1 METEMGFQGTISKL
15 SERKVAAAAS
25 IDANADILVL
35 TGAVGVAT
43 IVPKASGIAGQRV
56 TLVAFDSTIALA
68 NSGNIATAAT
78 LTVGRTTTLVYTR
91 ATGKWHA
98 ELAAV

>member
-1 METEMGFQGTISKL
+1 MSFSGTISKL
-15 SERKVAAAAS
+15 SERKIAAAAS
-25 IDANADILVL
+25 VDANADVLVL

-43 IVPKASGIAGQRV
+43 IIPKTGGIAAQRV

-68 NSGNIATAAT
+68 ASGNIATAAT

>member
-1 METEMGFQGTISKL
+1 MGFSGTISKL
-15 SERKVAAAAS
+15 SERKFAAAAT
-25 IDANADILVL
+25 IDAVADVLVL

-43 IVPKASGIAGQRV
+43 INPKQAGVAAQRV
-56 TLVAFDSTIALA
+56 ILVAFDSTIALA

-78 LTVGRTTTLVYTR
+78 LTVGRTTTLTYTR

>member
-1 METEMGFQGTISKL
+1 MSFQGTVSKR
-15 SERKVAAAAS
+15 SERKMAAAAS
-25 IDANADILVL
+25 IDANADVLVL

-43 IVPKASGIAGQRV
+43 IIPKVAGIAAQTV

-68 NSGNIATAAT
+68 NTGNIATAAT
-78 LTVGRTTTLVYTR
+78 LTVGRTTTLTYTR